1 MEVGKI
7 LKETRESLG
16 LTLDE
21 VEEATKIRRKYI
33 KAMEEEQFDVL
44 PGPVYTR
51 AFLRSYARFLKL
63 NADEILD
70 KCPSH
75 ITESAPQVGLEE
87 HSKPVVENVKKE
99 FDWPKRYLIPA
110 VAALVFFLVVFWGLS
125 SKVWNKFSQRPV
137 NEMTEQAPITQVQQP
152 LIQEQ
157 QAKPGVNLVLNV
169 KDNRCWMR
177 VVVDGSD
184 VFQGEVTAGQSKSFE
199 AKEKISVT
207 LGNAG
212 VVEVYLNGQNI
223 GFLGEKGEVVI
234 KEFALPIRG

>member
-16 LTLDE
+16 LTLEE

-33 KAMEEEQFDVL
+33 KAMEEEQFHVL

-63 NADEILD
+63 NADEILE

-75 ITESAPQVGLEE
+75 ITESPPQVVLEE
-87 HSKPVVENVKKE
+87 HSEPVVENVKKK
-99 FDWPKRYLIPA
+99 FAWPKRYLIPA

-137 NEMTEQAPITQVQQP
+137 NEMTEQTPITQVQQP
-152 LIQEQ
+152 VIQEQ
-157 QAKPGVNLVLNV
+157 QVKQGVNLVLNV
-169 KDNRCWMR
+169 KDNRCWMK
-177 VVVDGSD
+177 VVVDGSA
-184 VFQGEVTAGQSKSFE
+184 VFQGEVAAGQSKSFE
-199 AKEKISVT
+199 AKERISVT

-212 VVEVYLNGQNI
+212 VVEVYLNGENI
-223 GFLGEKGEVVI
+223 GFLGERGEVVV
-234 KEFALPIRG
+234 KEFAPPFRG